1 MGGFAPG
8 GTVLESS
15 KEEKDIGVIISD
27 SLKPSSQCAVAA
39 RKANQVLGQMSRSFH
54 YRDRFTWIKLYKVYV
69 RPHLEYA
76 VQAWSPWTQEDINL
90 LENVQRRA
98 IRMTSGLAGH
108 TYEERLIEVG
118 LTSLEARRLRGDL
131 IQTWKIL
138 HGYDNVDESCW
149 FSTCETAN
157 RLIRQDNSSFNLNV
171 KQFNSNVRKNSFSV
185 RVINP
190 WNSLPD

>member
-1 MGGFAPG
+1 VKLMVFNASKCKVIHFGKNNPKYLYTMGGFAPG

-15 KEEKDIGVIISD
+15 KEEKDIVVIISD

-98 IRMTSGLAGH
+98 LRMTSGLAGE
-108 TYEERLIEVG
+108 TYEERLI
-118 LTSLEARRLRGDL
+118 
-131 IQTWKIL
+131 
-138 HGYDNVDESCW
+138 
-149 FSTCETAN
+149 
-157 RLIRQDNSSFNLNV
+157 
-171 KQFNSNVRKNSFSV
+171 
-185 RVINP
+185 
-190 WNSLPD
+190 